1 MPALYKL
8 ETLQDV
14 PFHLALVDEA
24 RVTVQAAS
32 AATGRIRRLLT
43 AIVEPFSRLGPIESL
58 DPRFRARQ
66 SAREK
71 ALTDANLHCPCG

>member
-1 MPALYKL
+1 MYKV
-8 ETLQDV
+8 ERLQDV

-32 AATGRIRRLLT
+32 SATGGVRRFLT
-43 AIVEPFSRLGPIESL
+43 AIVEQFSRLGPIESL
-58 DPRFRARQ
+58 DPKLRARQ